1 MAVKTTP
8 LTDTQIKAL
17 KATSKDKKYFD
28 GGGLFLLVKP
38 TGVKLWRFKYKK
50 PISHKETLLS
60 FGKYPETSL
69 QQARKQRD
77 EARELIKQG
86 IDPQHHKA
94 EQEQR
99 KQEACNNTF
108 YAMAEKWFKF
118 KTEQG
123 LEEQTLKKAWRSL
136 ENHVFPYIKDIP
148 INQVT
153 AIKAINA
160 LQPLNNNNK
169 YETVKR
175 VCRRINEIM
184 YYAVNMGIID
194 NNPLA
199 RITDVFN
206 SPKVKNQPTI
216 PPTELPEFMQAL
228 AMANIEL
235 QTRCVIEWQ
244 LLTLTRPSEA
254 VGAKWDEINFDRK
267 LWSIPAER
275 MKMDR
280 PHNIPLSPQALAI
293 LEIMK
298 TINHKSEFVF
308 PTARPPYNKPMS
320 SQTANMAIK
329 RMGYKDKLVAHGLRA
344 LASTALNEQGFNYD
358 VIESA
363 LSHVD
368 KNAVRRAYNKA
379 EYEHQKRIM
388 LDWWGDFVEQAS
400 QGNVSLSGNRNLKL
414 VNH

>member
-1 MAVKTTP
+1 MPKKVTTM
-8 LTDTQIKAL
+8 TDTQIKNA
-17 KATSKDKKYFD
+17 KPQSKDYPIYD
-28 GGGLFLLVKP
+28 GNGLLLLIKS
-38 TGVKLWRFKYKK
+38 TGAKIWQFRYYR
-50 PISHKETLLS
+50 PITNNRTTVS
-60 FGKYPETSL
+60 FGSYPEVSL

-136 ENHVFPYIKDIP
+136 ENHFFPYIKDIP
-148 INQVT
+148 IKQVT

-228 AMANIEL
+228 AMAKIEL

-254 VGAKWDEINFDRK
+254 VGAKWEEINLDKK

-280 PHNIPLSPQALAI
+280 PHNIPLSPQAIKI

-298 TINHKSEFVF
+298 SINHKSEFVF

>member
-1 MAVKTTP
+1 MAIKTTP

-17 KATSKDKKYFD
+17 KANSKDKKYFD
-28 GGGLFLLVKP
+28 GGGLFLLVKSS
-38 TGVKLWRFKYKK
+38 GAKLWRFKYKK
-50 PISHKETLLS
+50 PISNKETLLS
-60 FGKYPETSL
+60 FGKYPEVSL
-69 QQARKQRD
+69 QQARKQCE

-86 IDPQHHKA
+86 IDPQEHKA
-94 EQEQR
+94 EQEQL
-99 KQEACNNTF
+99 KQEAICNTF
-108 YAMAEKWFKF
+108 YSMAERWFKF

-199 RITDVFN
+199 KITDVFN

-216 PPTELPEFMQAL
+216 SPTELPQFMQAL
-228 AMANIEL
+228 SMAGIEL

-244 LLTLTRPSEA
+244 LLTLTLPSEA
-254 VGAKWDEINFDRK
+254 VGARWDEINFNK
-267 LWSIPAER
+267 KIWSIPAER
-275 MKMDR
+275 MKMDS
-280 PHNIPLSPQALAI
+280 PHNIPLSPQTIKI
-293 LEIMK
+293 LDIMK
-298 TINHKSEFVF
+298 SINNKSEFIF
-308 PTARPPYNKPMS
+308 PTARPPYNKPKS

-379 EYEHQKRIM
+379 EYEQKKRIM

-400 QGNVSLSGNRNLKL
+400 KGNVSLSGNRNL
-414 VNH
+414 

>member
-1 MAVKTTP
+1 MAIKTTP

-17 KATSKDKKYFD
+17 KANSKDKKYFD
-28 GGGLFLLVKP
+28 GGGLFLLVKSSG
-38 TGVKLWRFKYKK
+38 TKLWRFKYKK
-50 PISHKETLLS
+50 PISNKETLLS
-60 FGKYPETSL
+60 FGKYPEVSL

-86 IDPQHHKA
+86 IDPQEHKA
-94 EQEQR
+94 EQEQL
-99 KQEACNNTF
+99 KQEAICNTF
-108 YAMAEKWFKF
+108 YSMAERWFKF

-153 AIKAINA
+153 AVKVINA

-199 RITDVFN
+199 KITDVFN

-216 PPTELPEFMQAL
+216 PPTELPQFMQAL
-228 AMANIEL
+228 AMAKIEL

-254 VGAKWDEINFDRK
+254 VGAKWEEINLDKK

-280 PHNIPLSPQALAI
+280 PHNIPLSPQAIKI

-298 TINHKSEFVF
+298 SINHKSEFVF

-344 LASTALNEQGFNYD
+344 LASTTLNEQGFNYD

-400 QGNVSLSGNRNLKL
+400 KGNVSLSGNRNLKL
-414 VNH
+414 VNY

>member
-86 IDPQHHKA
+86 IDPQYHKA

-123 LEEQTLKKAWRSL
+123 LEEQMLKKAWRSL

-199 RITDVFN
+199 KITDVFN

-216 PPTELPEFMQAL
+216 PPTELPQFMQAL
-228 AMANIEL
+228 AMAKIEL

-254 VGAKWDEINFDRK
+254 VGAKWEEINLDKK

-280 PHNIPLSPQALAI
+280 PHNIPLSPQAIKI

-298 TINHKSEFVF
+298 SINHKSEFVF

>member
-1 MAVKTTP
+1 MAK
-8 LTDTQIKAL
+8 
-17 KATSKDKKYFD
+17 
-28 GGGLFLLVKP
+28 
-38 TGVKLWRFKYKK
+38 
-50 PISHKETLLS
+50 
-60 FGKYPETSL
+60 
-69 QQARKQRD
+69 
-77 EARELIKQG
+77 
-86 IDPQHHKA
+86 
-94 EQEQR
+94 
-99 KQEACNNTF
+99 
-108 YAMAEKWFKF
+108 
-118 KTEQG
+118 
-123 LEEQTLKKAWRSL
+123 
-136 ENHVFPYIKDIP
+136 
-148 INQVT
+148 
-153 AIKAINA
+153 
-160 LQPLNNNNK
+160 
-169 YETVKR
+169 
-175 VCRRINEIM
+175 
-184 YYAVNMGIID
+184 
-194 NNPLA
+194 
-199 RITDVFN
+199 
-206 SPKVKNQPTI
+206 
-216 PPTELPEFMQAL
+216 
-228 AMANIEL
+228 IEL

-254 VGAKWDEINFDRK
+254 VGAKWEEINLDKK

-280 PHNIPLSPQALAI
+280 PHNIPLSPQAIKI

-298 TINHKSEFVF
+298 SINHKSEFVF

-379 EYEHQKRIM
+379 KYEHQKRIM

>member
-1 MAVKTTP
+1 MAIKITP
-8 LTDTQIKAL
+8 LTDTQIKSF
-17 KATSKDKKYFD
+17 KPTNKDKKHFD
-28 GGGLFLLVKP
+28 GGGLFLLVKVNA
-38 TGVKLWRFKYKK
+38 VKVWRLKYNNPLTKK
-50 PISHKETLLS
+50 ENLLT
-60 FGKYPETSL
+60 FGNYPEISL
-69 QQARKQRD
+69 QQARKLRD
-77 EARELIKQG
+77 EARELINQG
-86 IDPQHHKA
+86 IDPKEYKKEL
-94 EQEQR
+94 EQQ
-99 KQEACNNTF
+99 KQIQLNNSF
-108 YAMAEKWFKF
+108 YAIAQRWFAF

-194 NNPLA
+194 SNPLA

-216 PPTELPEFMQAL
+216 APTELPEFMKAL
-228 AMANIEL
+228 SLASIEL

-244 LLTLTRPSEA
+244 LLTLTRPNEA
-254 VGAKWDEINFDRK
+254 VGAKWSEIDLDNR

-280 PHNIPLSPQALAI
+280 AHNIPLSQQAVNI
-293 LEIMK
+293 LTIMSYTK
-298 TINHKSEFVF
+298 EKGDFVF
-308 PTARPPYNKPMS
+308 PTARPPYDKPMS

-329 RMGYKDKLVAHGLRA
+329 RMGYKDRLVAHGLRS

-368 KNAVRRAYNKA
+368 KNAVRRAYNRA
-379 EYEHQKRIM
+379 EYEQQKRIM

-400 QGNVSLSGNRNLKL
+400 NGNVSLSGTRQFKV
-414 VNH
+414 VNS

>member
-1 MAVKTTP
+1 MAIKTTP

-17 KATSKDKKYFD
+17 KANSKDKKYFD
-28 GGGLFLLVKP
+28 GGGLFLLVKSS
-38 TGVKLWRFKYKK
+38 GAKLWRFKYKK
-50 PISHKETLLS
+50 PISNKETLLS
-60 FGKYPETSL
+60 FGKYPEVSL
-69 QQARKQRD
+69 QQARKQCE

-86 IDPQHHKA
+86 IDPQEHKA
-94 EQEQR
+94 EQEQL
-99 KQEACNNTF
+99 KQEAICNTF
-108 YAMAEKWFKF
+108 YSMAERWFKF

-153 AIKAINA
+153 AVKAINA

-199 RITDVFN
+199 KITDVFN

-216 PPTELPEFMQAL
+216 SPTELPQFMQAL
-228 AMANIEL
+228 SMANIEL

-254 VGAKWDEINFDRK
+254 VGARWDEINFNK
-267 LWSIPAER
+267 KIWSIPAER

-280 PHNIPLSPQALAI
+280 PHNIPLSPQAMKI

-298 TINHKSEFVF
+298 SINHKSEFVF

-358 VIESA
+358 VIEST

-379 EYEHQKRIM
+379 EYEQKKRIM

-400 QGNVSLSGNRNLKL
+400 KGNVSLSGNRNLKL

>member
-86 IDPQHHKA
+86 IDPQEHKA
-94 EQEQR
+94 EQEQLQ
-99 KQEACNNTF
+99 QEASNNTF
-108 YAMAEKWFKF
+108 YAMAQKWFKF

-123 LEEQTLKKAWRSL
+123 LEEQTLRKAWRSL

-280 PHNIPLSPQALAI
+280 PHNIPLSSQALAI

-379 EYEHQKRIM
+379 EYEQQKRIM

-400 QGNVSLSGNRNLKL
+400 KGNVSLSGNRNLKL

>member
-50 PISHKETLLS
+50 PILHKETLLS

-199 RITDVFN
+199 KITDVFN

-216 PPTELPEFMQAL
+216 PPTELPQFMQAL
-228 AMANIEL
+228 AMAKIEL

-254 VGAKWDEINFDRK
+254 VGAKWEEINLDKK

-280 PHNIPLSPQALAI
+280 PHNIPLSSQALAI

-344 LASTALNEQGFNYD
+344 LASTILNEQGFDPNI
-358 VIESA
+358 IEAA
-363 LSHVD
+363 LAHVD
-368 KNAVRRAYNKA
+368 TNSVRRAYNRA
-379 EYEHQKRIM
+379 TYLEQRRIM

>member
-1 MAVKTTP
+1 MPKNVAP
-8 LTDTQIKAL
+8 ITDTQIKNT
-17 KATSKDKKYFD
+17 KPKDKDYPIYD
-28 GGGLFLLVKP
+28 GGGLLLIKT
-38 TGVKLWRFKYKK
+38 TGVKMWQFRYSRPITKK
-50 PISHKETLLS
+50 RTTIS
-60 FGKYPETSL
+60 FGSYPEVSL

-77 EARELIKQG
+77 DARELIKQG
-86 IDPQHHKA
+86 IDPQEHKIEL
-94 EQEQR
+94 EQQKEL
-99 KQEACNNTF
+99 ALNNTF
-108 YAMAEKWFKF
+108 YAIAERWHKF

-123 LEEQTLKKAWRSL
+123 LEAQTLSKAWRSL

-148 INQVT
+148 IAQVT
-153 AIKAINA
+153 AVKAITA
-160 LQPLNNNNK
+160 LQPLKNNNK
-169 YETVKR
+169 HETVKR

-184 YYAVNMGIID
+184 YYAVNTGIIET
-194 NNPLA
+194 NPLA
-199 RITDVFN
+199 KITDAFS

-216 PPTELPEFMQAL
+216 NPNDLPEFMQAL
-228 AMANIEL
+228 SMARIEL

-254 VGAKWDEINFDRK
+254 VGARWQEIDFERK

-280 PHNIPLSPQALAI
+280 PHNIPLSSQALKI

-298 TINHKSEFVF
+298 PTSEKGEFIF
-308 PTARPPYNKPMS
+308 STARPPYNKPMS

-329 RMGYKDKLVAHGLRA
+329 RMGYKDKLVAHGLRS

-368 KNAVRRAYNKA
+368 KNAVRRAYNRA
-379 EYEHQKRIM
+379 EYDQQKRIM

-400 QGNVSLSGNRNLKL
+400 KGNVSLSGNRALKII
-414 VNH
+414 NG

>member
-1 MAVKTTP
+1 MARTTTP
-8 LTDTQIKAL
+8 LTDTQIKA
-17 KATSKDKKYFD
+17 SKPSDKDYSLFD
-28 GGGLFLLVKP
+28 GGGMYLLVKSN
-38 TGVKLWRFKYKK
+38 GSKIWRFKYTRPYTKK
-50 PISHKETLLS
+50 GALIS
-60 FGKYPETSL
+60 FGSYPEVSL

-86 IDPQHHKA
+86 IDPQEHKA
-94 EQEQR
+94 EQEQL
-99 KQEACNNTF
+99 KQETIGNTF
-108 YAMAEKWFKF
+108 YSMAERWLKF

-136 ENHVFPYIKDIP
+136 ENHVFPYINDIP
-148 INQVT
+148 ISQVT

-160 LQPLNNNNK
+160 LQSLNNNNK
-169 YETVKR
+169 YETIKR

-199 RITDVFN
+199 KITDVFN

-216 PPTELPEFMQAL
+216 SPTELPQFMQAL
-228 AMANIEL
+228 SMASIEL
-235 QTRCVIEWQ
+235 QKRCVIEWQ

-254 VGAKWDEINFDRK
+254 VGARWDEINFNK
-267 LWSIPAER
+267 KIWSIPTER

-280 PHNIPLSPQALAI
+280 PHNIPLSPQAMKI

-298 TINHKSEFVF
+298 SINNKSEFIF

-344 LASTALNEQGFNYD
+344 LASTTLNEQGFNYD

-379 EYEHQKRIM
+379 EYEQQKRIM

-400 QGNVSLSGNRNLKL
+400 KGNVSLSGNRNLKL

>member
-1 MAVKTTP
+1 MAIKTTP

-17 KATSKDKKYFD
+17 KANSKDKKYFD
-28 GGGLFLLVKP
+28 GGGLFLLVKSS
-38 TGVKLWRFKYKK
+38 GAKLWRFKYKK
-50 PISHKETLLS
+50 PISNKETLLS
-60 FGKYPETSL
+60 FGKYPEVSL
-69 QQARKQRD
+69 QQARKQRE

-86 IDPQHHKA
+86 IDPQEHKA
-94 EQEQR
+94 EQEQL
-99 KQEACNNTF
+99 KQEAICNTF
-108 YAMAEKWFKF
+108 YSMAERWFKF

-199 RITDVFN
+199 KITDVFN

-216 PPTELPEFMQAL
+216 SPTELPQFMQAL
-228 AMANIEL
+228 SMAGIEL

-254 VGAKWDEINFDRK
+254 VGARWDEINFNK
-267 LWSIPAER
+267 KIWSIPAER

-280 PHNIPLSPQALAI
+280 PHNIPLSPQAIKI

-298 TINHKSEFVF
+298 SINHKSEFVF

-320 SQTANMAIK
+320 SQTANMLIK
-329 RMGYKDKLVAHGLRA
+329 RMGYKDKLVAHGLRS
-344 LASTALNEQGFNYD
+344 LASTTLNEQGFNYD

-379 EYEHQKRIM
+379 EYEQQKRIM

-400 QGNVSLSGNRNLKL
+400 KGNVSLSGNRNLKL

>member
-199 RITDVFN
+199 KITDVFN

-216 PPTELPEFMQAL
+216 PPTELPQFMQAL
-228 AMANIEL
+228 AMAKIKL

-254 VGAKWDEINFDRK
+254 VGAKWEEINLDKK

-280 PHNIPLSPQALAI
+280 PHNIPLSPQAIKI

-298 TINHKSEFVF
+298 SINHKSEFVF

>member
-28 GGGLFLLVKP
+28 GGGLFLLVKS

-108 YAMAEKWFKF
+108 YAMAEKWLKF

-199 RITDVFN
+199 KITDVFN

-216 PPTELPEFMQAL
+216 PPTELPQFMQAL
-228 AMANIEL
+228 AMAKIEL

-254 VGAKWDEINFDRK
+254 VGAKWEEINLDKK

-280 PHNIPLSPQALAI
+280 PHNIPLSPQAIKI

-298 TINHKSEFVF
+298 SINHKSEFVF

>member
-1 MAVKTTP
+1 MAIETTP

-17 KATSKDKKYFD
+17 KANSKDKKYFD
-28 GGGLFLLVKP
+28 GGGLFLLVKSS
-38 TGVKLWRFKYKK
+38 GAKLWRFKYKK
-50 PISHKETLLS
+50 PISNKETLLS
-60 FGKYPETSL
+60 FGKYPEVSL

-86 IDPQHHKA
+86 IDPQEHKA
-94 EQEQR
+94 EQEQL
-99 KQEACNNTF
+99 KQEAICNTF
-108 YAMAEKWFKF
+108 YSMAERWFKF

-153 AIKAINA
+153 AVKAINA

-199 RITDVFN
+199 KITDVFN

-216 PPTELPEFMQAL
+216 SPTELPQFMQAL
-228 AMANIEL
+228 SMASIEL

-254 VGAKWDEINFDRK
+254 VGARWGEINFNK
-267 LWSIPAER
+267 KIWSIPAER

-280 PHNIPLSPQALAI
+280 PHNIPLLPQAIKI
-293 LEIMK
+293 LDIMK
-298 TINHKSEFVF
+298 SINNKSEFIF
-308 PTARPPYNKPMS
+308 PTARPPYNKPMN

-344 LASTALNEQGFNYD
+344 LASTTLIEQGFNYD

-379 EYEHQKRIM
+379 EYEQQKRIM

-400 QGNVSLSGNRNLKL
+400 KGNVSLSGNRNLKL

>member
-28 GGGLFLLVKP
+28 GGGLFLLVKS

-69 QQARKQRD
+69 QQVRKQRD

-99 KQEACNNTF
+99 KQETCNNTF

-199 RITDVFN
+199 KITDVFN

-216 PPTELPEFMQAL
+216 PPTELPQFMQAL
-228 AMANIEL
+228 AMAKIEL

-254 VGAKWDEINFDRK
+254 VGAKWEEINLDKK

-280 PHNIPLSPQALAI
+280 PHNIPLSPQAIKI

-298 TINHKSEFVF
+298 SINHKSEFVF
-308 PTARPPYNKPMS
+308 QTARPPYNKPMS

-344 LASTALNEQGFNYD
+344 LAITALNEQSFNYD

-388 LDWWGDFVEQAS
+388 LDWWGNFVEQAS

>member
-28 GGGLFLLVKP
+28 SGGLFLLVKP

-206 SPKVKNQPTI
+206 SPK
-216 PPTELPEFMQAL
+216 
-228 AMANIEL
+228 
-235 QTRCVIEWQ
+235 
-244 LLTLTRPSEA
+244 
-254 VGAKWDEINFDRK
+254 AK
-267 LWSIPAER
+267 
-275 MKMDR
+275 
-280 PHNIPLSPQALAI
+280 
-293 LEIMK
+293 
-298 TINHKSEFVF
+298 
-308 PTARPPYNKPMS
+308 
-320 SQTANMAIK
+320 
-329 RMGYKDKLVAHGLRA
+329 KLVMIIIA
-344 LASTALNEQGFNYD
+344 LKFYLN
-358 VIESA
+358 
-363 LSHVD
+363 
-368 KNAVRRAYNKA
+368 K
-379 EYEHQKRIM
+379 
-388 LDWWGDFVEQAS
+388 
-400 QGNVSLSGNRNLKL
+400 VSNIRLNFIRYS
-414 VNH
+414 VNEIV

>member
-1 MAVKTTP
+1 MAIKTTP

-17 KATSKDKKYFD
+17 KANSKDKKYFD
-28 GGGLFLLVKP
+28 GGGLFLLVKSSG
-38 TGVKLWRFKYKK
+38 TKLWRFKYKK
-50 PISHKETLLS
+50 PISNKETLLS
-60 FGKYPETSL
+60 FGKYPEVSL

-86 IDPQHHKA
+86 IDPQEHKA
-94 EQEQR
+94 EQEQL
-99 KQEACNNTF
+99 KQEAICNTF
-108 YAMAEKWFKF
+108 YSMAERWLKF

-153 AIKAINA
+153 AVKVINA

-199 RITDVFN
+199 KITDVFN

-216 PPTELPEFMQAL
+216 PPTELPQFMQAL
-228 AMANIEL
+228 AMAKIEL

-254 VGAKWDEINFDRK
+254 VGAKWEEINLDKK

-280 PHNIPLSPQALAI
+280 PHNIPLSPQAIKI

-298 TINHKSEFVF
+298 SINHKSEFVF

-344 LASTALNEQGFNYD
+344 LASTTLNEQGFNYD

-400 QGNVSLSGNRNLKL
+400 KGNVSLSGNRNLKL
-414 VNH
+414 VNY

>member
-1 MAVKTTP
+1 MAIKTTP

-17 KATSKDKKYFD
+17 KANSKDKKYFD
-28 GGGLFLLVKP
+28 GGGLFLLVKSS
-38 TGVKLWRFKYKK
+38 GAKLWRFKYKK
-50 PISHKETLLS
+50 PISNKETLLS
-60 FGKYPETSL
+60 FGKYPEVSL

-86 IDPQHHKA
+86 IAPQEHKA
-94 EQEQR
+94 EQEQL
-99 KQEACNNTF
+99 KQEAIGNTF
-108 YAMAEKWFKF
+108 YSMAERWLKF

-199 RITDVFN
+199 KITDVFN

-216 PPTELPEFMQAL
+216 SPTELPQFMQAL
-228 AMANIEL
+228 SMASIEL

-254 VGAKWDEINFDRK
+254 VGARWDEINFNK
-267 LWSIPAER
+267 KIWSIPAER

-280 PHNIPLSPQALAI
+280 PHNIPLSPQAIKI
-293 LEIMK
+293 LDIMK
-298 TINHKSEFVF
+298 SINHKSEFVF
-308 PTARPPYNKPMS
+308 PTARPPYNKSMS

-329 RMGYKDKLVAHGLRA
+329 RMGYKDKLVVHGLRA
-344 LASTALNEQGFNYD
+344 LASTTLNEQGFNYD

-368 KNAVRRAYNKA
+368 KNAVRRAYNRA
-379 EYEHQKRIM
+379 EYEQQKRIM

-400 QGNVSLSGNRNLKL
+400 KGNVSLSGNRNLKI
-414 VNH
+414 VNQ

>member
-28 GGGLFLLVKP
+28 GGGLFLLVKS
-38 TGVKLWRFKYKK
+38 TGAKLWRFKYKK

-86 IDPQHHKA
+86 IDPQHYKA

-108 YAMAEKWFKF
+108 YAMAERWLKF

-199 RITDVFN
+199 KITDVFN

-216 PPTELPEFMQAL
+216 PPTELPQFMQAL
-228 AMANIEL
+228 AMAKIEL

-254 VGAKWDEINFDRK
+254 VGAKWEEINLDKK

-280 PHNIPLSPQALAI
+280 PHNIPLSPQAIKI

-298 TINHKSEFVF
+298 SINHKSEFVF

-379 EYEHQKRIM
+379 EYERQKRIM
-388 LDWWGDFVEQAS
+388 LDWWGDFVEQAR

>member
-1 MAVKTTP
+1 MAIKTTP

-17 KATSKDKKYFD
+17 KTNSKDKKYFD
-28 GGGLFLLVKP
+28 GGGLFLLVKSS
-38 TGVKLWRFKYKK
+38 GAKLWRFKYKK
-50 PISHKETLLS
+50 PISNKETLLS
-60 FGKYPETSL
+60 FGKYPEVSL
-69 QQARKQRD
+69 QQARKQRE

-86 IDPQHHKA
+86 IDPQEHKA
-94 EQEQR
+94 EQEQL
-99 KQEACNNTF
+99 KQEAICNTF
-108 YAMAEKWFKF
+108 YSMAERWFKF

-199 RITDVFN
+199 KITDVFN

-216 PPTELPEFMQAL
+216 SPTELPQFMQAL
-228 AMANIEL
+228 TMAGIEL

-254 VGAKWDEINFDRK
+254 VGARWDEINFNK
-267 LWSIPAER
+267 KIWSIPAER

-280 PHNIPLSPQALAI
+280 PHNIPLSPQAIKI
-293 LEIMK
+293 LDIMK
-298 TINHKSEFVF
+298 SINNKSEFIF

-379 EYEHQKRIM
+379 EYEQKNALCLTGGAI
-388 LDWWGDFVEQAS
+388 
-400 QGNVSLSGNRNLKL
+400 LSSKPVKGMSHYQ
-414 VNH
+414 VTAI